1 MMGKTKRIQQWK
13 LKEQWRVCVVT
24 SYCHKGSITKSIVVN
39 DAAPTAKTEQKQVSG
54 KYWSH

>member
-1 MMGKTKRIQQWK
+1 MGKTKRIQQWK
-13 LKEQWRVCVVT
+13 LKEQWRVRVVT
-24 SYCHKGSITKSIVVN
+24 SYCHKGSIIKSIVVN